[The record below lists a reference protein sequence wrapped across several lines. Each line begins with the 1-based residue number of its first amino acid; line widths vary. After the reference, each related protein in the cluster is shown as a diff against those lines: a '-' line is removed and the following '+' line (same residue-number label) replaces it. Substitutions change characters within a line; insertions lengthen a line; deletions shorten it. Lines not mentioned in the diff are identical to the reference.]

1 MLKIVSAILTV
12 GLMSVS
18 GAVSAQAPNQYVNVS
33 PPQSTEPGKVEVL
46 EFFSYGCPHCAI
58 VDPMLTEWKKTLPSD
73 VVMYS
78 VPVAFNAAMKPL
90 QKLFYALKA
99 IDRPDLH
106 TKVFEAI
113 HQEKKRIFKQPAIL
127 DWAETQG
134 VDPDELAAVMD
145 SFGVN
150 SKAQRADQL
159 AKAYAIRGTPS
170 LAVDGRYL
178 TSPSEAGGYQEMID
192 VADSLVKRSQ

>member
-1 MLKIVSAILTV
+1 MLKLLSAILTV
-12 GLMSVS
+12 GLIAVS
-18 GAVSAQAPNQYVNVS
+18 GVTSAQSSNQYVNVN
-33 PPQSTEPGKVEVL
+33 PPQTTEPGKVEVL

-58 VDPMLTEWKKTLPSD
+58 VEPMLAEWKKTLPSD
-73 VVMYS
+73 VVMNS
-78 VPVAFNAAMKPL
+78 VPVAFNAAMQPL
-90 QKLFYALKA
+90 QKLFYALEA

-106 TKVFEAI
+106 SKVFEAI
-113 HQEKKRIFKQPAIL
+113 HQDKKRIFTQPAIL

-134 VDPDELAAVMD
+134 VEPAKLAAAMD

-150 SKAQRADQL
+150 SKIQRANQL
-159 AKAYAIRGTPS
+159 AKGYAIQGTPS

-192 VADSLVKRSQ
+192 VADSLVKRSR